1 VTESDSNPIEPILE
15 VRGLK
20 TYFYL
25 NQGIIRAVDGVDLD
39 VYPGR
44 TLGIVGE
51 SGCGK
56 SVTAQSIMRIVPE
69 PPARIVGGSI
79 IYHKDGE
86 PLDISS
92 QKWDSASLRR
102 IRGAEI
108 GYIFQEPMS
117 SLSPVHTIG
126 SQITE
131 TIRLHNTIGKQ
142 EAWDRGIELL
152 EHVKIPRPQEVMRDY
167 IHQLSG
173 GMRQRAMIA
182 QALSCK
188 PRILIADE
196 PTTALDVTM
205 QAQILRLIRD
215 LQRELGMAVILITHD
230 MGVIAQTA
238 DDVTVVY
245 MGKVVESGSVFQ
257 IFDTPFH
264 PYTKA
269 LFNSI
274 PRLDRDDPP
283 EAITGSVP
291 GSFAKLRGCAFVNR
305 CSDAMDRCRTV
316 EPAVTTMA
324 EGHTV
329 RCHLFTDADEQ
340 TSEAVPE

>member
-1 VTESDSNPIEPILE
+1 MAAENNGQANSILK

-25 NQGIIRAVDGVDLD
+25 NQGVVKAVDGMDID
-39 VYPGR
+39 VHSGT

-56 SVTAQSIMRIVPE
+56 SVTAQSIMRIIPE
-69 PPARIVGGSI
+69 PPARIVEGTITYQKNGTPFEIASQSW
-79 IYHKDGE
+79 DGKAMRE
-86 PLDISS
+86 
-92 QKWDSASLRR
+92 

-108 GYIFQEPMS
+108 SYIFQEPMT

-131 TIRLHNTIGKQ
+131 TIRLHNEIEKSDA
-142 EAWDRGIELL
+142 EKRAIELL
-152 EHVKIPRPQEVMRDY
+152 EHVKIPRAQEVMKDY

-182 QALSCK
+182 QALSCQ

-238 DDVTVVY
+238 DYVSVVY
-245 MGKVVESGSVFQ
+245 MGKAVESGSVFQ
-257 IFDTPFH
+257 IFDEPHH

-269 LFNSI
+269 LFSSI

-283 EAITGSVP
+283 KPISGSVP
-291 GSFAKLRGCAFVNR
+291 GSFAQLKGCAFANR
-305 CSDAMDRCRTV
+305 CPQAFETCRKV
-316 EPAVTTMA
+316 DPPNTTLA
-324 EGHTV
+324 DGHEV
-329 RCHLFTDADEQ
+329 RCHLYSES
-340 TSEAVPE
+340 SEAEATE